1 MFAWS
6 SHYRTDGDV
15 VSVGAVGGATYA
27 ESASPIDGPTP
38 GPTDRE
44 TTVAL
49 TEKSRATLFNGLS
62 RIIDEEAVE
71 EMLTNFPSHDVDDI
85 ATKDFVRA
93 EIATAK
99 TDIIRWNI
107 ATMLVF
113 AGLVIAAIRV

>member
-1 MFAWS
+1 M
-6 SHYRTDGDV
+6 V
-15 VSVGAVGGATYA
+15 L
-27 ESASPIDGPTP
+27 SAARPTLGPLPPSTVRQI

-49 TEKSRATLFNGLS
+49 TEKSRATLFTGLS
-62 RIIDEEAVE
+62 QIIDEEAVE

>member
-1 MFAWS
+1 M
-6 SHYRTDGDV
+6 
-15 VSVGAVGGATYA
+15 
-27 ESASPIDGPTP
+27 
-38 GPTDRE
+38 
-44 TTVAL
+44 AL
-49 TEKSRATLFNGLS
+49 TEKSRATLFQGLS

-71 EMLTNFPSHDVDDI
+71 EMLTNFPTHDIDDI